1 MPTYYH
7 TQKKHSGNNIF
18 GRSTLQKSAANVF
31 PVGYHPVNANE
42 QILNVALM
50 LLGAGLFAC
59 VLGSISSIAM
69 GYDASGR
76 LFKQKV
82 DELKEYMN
90 WRSLEPIT
98 QRKIMKYFNL
108 KYRGKYFDESSLLN
122 EMNDS
127 LRMEIA
133 VHNCKELISK
143 VPFLRRVQNDGRDDL
158 FAGRIASALQPCY
171 YVAGDILFLQGEI
184 GNEMFFCLS
193 GKLHVIIGG
202 RRVKIMGEGAF
213 FGEIALIS
221 NIPRTATVQAAT
233 SCMLYKLTRP
243 SFNSIASTFEDV
255 KKKVEEIYAERME
268 KIRLEEEARKLTL
281 AKDFLSKLS
290 FLCRREGD
298 GRDVEWIKSFA
309 ALMVPAFFD
318 AEEIIFS
325 EGDKGQDMY
334 IIHSGKVDTYVEG
347 QKVAT
352 LIDGDH
358 FGGEYSL
365 KLFEPFKI
373 AEEFAM
379 IHTELRGVT
388 VIAAASCVLYK
399 VSHASFTKML
409 NEFESMKRLINEL
422 FPIPDREGDSD
433 DDQ

>member
-184 GNEMFFCLS
+184 GNEMV
-193 GKLHVIIGG
+193 GKCI
-202 RRVKIMGEGAF
+202 
-213 FGEIALIS
+213 
-221 NIPRTATVQAAT
+221 
-233 SCMLYKLTRP
+233 
-243 SFNSIASTFEDV
+243 SIASTFEDV